1 MNLNVNLSQLDLKD
15 VAGWPSAAKAGLLG
29 MLFAA
34 VLGAGYWFDWKG
46 QLEALDAAAQRELT
60 LRESF
65 MAKKRQAVNLDAYVR
80 QLEDVEQAFSAM
92 LKQLP
97 DRAQMDALLND
108 INQAG
113 LGRGLAF
120 ELFKPGAEKPVDFYA
135 ERPIEIRVSGSYHD
149 LGAFA
154 SDLARLP
161 RIVTLH
167 DVSVGG
173 EKDGRLAMGA
183 TVKTYRYLDE
193 NEIAAQKTP
202 TAPEAKT

>member
-1 MNLNVNLSQLDLKD
+1 MNLKVNLSQLDLKD
-15 VAGWPSAAKAGLLG
+15 VASWPSAAKAGLLG

-120 ELFKPGAEKPVDFYA
+120 DLFKPGAEKPVDFYA

-167 DVSVGG
+167 DVSVGS